1 MKNINIA
8 LRVSLFVS
16 LMLVFTYAYSAEK
29 PATTEIKTL
38 VPPPIAT
45 ITGVVTAKM
54 DPKGAVS
61 DVSLTTVD
69 GKIFKVVVN
78 GNGEKLGK
86 ELNGKTAEVDP
97 ELVIITYKKAGGPEK
112 PSTPSVEPTKEI
124 EDKAKETIKGAVK
137 ETETTATKVEKEV
150 KPVQDVVWTG
160 IVAVAK
166 DEKGKI
172 NAISFATDDKKVW
185 QVTVDENSTK
195 MANELNGQKAEITF
209 ALNVK
214 SYKAVEA
221 VKPEK
226 DIGKMSEKIEKEI
239 KTEIKAI
246 EKEPK
251 DK

>member
-8 LRVSLFVS
+8 LRISLFVS
-16 LMLVFTYAYSAEK
+16 LMFVFTCAYSAEK
-29 PATTEIKTL
+29 PATTETKAL

-61 DVSLTTVD
+61 DVSLTTAD

-78 GNGEKLGK
+78 ENGEKLGK
-86 ELNGKTAEVDP
+86 ELNGKTAEVNP
-97 ELVIITYKKAGGPEK
+97 ELVIVTYKKAGEPEK
-112 PSTPSVEPTKEI
+112 PSTPSVEPSKETV
-124 EDKAKETIKGAVK
+124 DKAKDTIEATVK
-137 ETETTATKVEKEV
+137 ETETAATKVEKEV

-166 DEKGKI
+166 DENGKI
-172 NAISFATDDKKVW
+172 NAISFATEDKKVW
-185 QVTVDENSTK
+185 QVTIDETSTK
-195 MANELNGQKAEITF
+195 MANELDGQKAEITF
-209 ALNVK
+209 ALNVR
-214 SYKAVEA
+214 SYKAVDA
-221 VKPEK
+221 VKLEK
-226 DIGKMSEKIEKEI
+226 DMGKMGEKIQKEI
-239 KTEIKAI
+239 KSEIKVI